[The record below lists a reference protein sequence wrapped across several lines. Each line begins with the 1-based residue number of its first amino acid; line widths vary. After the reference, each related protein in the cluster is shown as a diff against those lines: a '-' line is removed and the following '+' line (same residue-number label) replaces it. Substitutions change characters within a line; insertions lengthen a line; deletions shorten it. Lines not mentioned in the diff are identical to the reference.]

1 MFAESPSAPFKL
13 CNNVQRKLLVFKEM
27 MWPCNL
33 CTFAIRNIKDLF
45 RYFIQVL
52 QHLYSVIPSL
62 WLRGAQQGWGC
73 LTVPPHQPSPPKA
86 LPLASQ

>member
-1 MFAESPSAPFKL
+1 MFKNNKKSKVEVFAESPSAPFKL

-45 RYFIQVL
+45 RYFI
-52 QHLYSVIPSL
+52 
-62 WLRGAQQGWGC
+62 
-73 LTVPPHQPSPPKA
+73 
-86 LPLASQ
+86 